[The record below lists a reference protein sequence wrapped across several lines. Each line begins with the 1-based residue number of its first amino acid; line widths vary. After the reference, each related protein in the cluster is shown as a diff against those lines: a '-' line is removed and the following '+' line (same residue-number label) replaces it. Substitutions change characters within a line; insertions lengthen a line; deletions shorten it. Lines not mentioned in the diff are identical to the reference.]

1 MTVHEEHAQF
11 LAVSAALEARGFSR
25 WNFDMGR
32 IQALLELMG
41 DPQKSFRAIH
51 ITGTNG
57 KTSTA
62 RMIESLLRA
71 HGLRTGRY
79 TSPHLDSVRERISV
93 DGEPID
99 EGRFTALFHE
109 IAPLARLVDERFDE
123 SMTYFELTTALAFG
137 AFADA
142 PVDVAVVEVGLGGEE
157 DATNVLGAEVAVAT
171 PIDIDHVRWLG
182 ETLTDIATAKAGIVH
197 AGANLVTATQDPEA
211 MIPLVE
217 RCHAVGAG
225 LVAQGRKFDL
235 GDRKLAVGGQQLSI
249 QGPAGS
255 VYDGVF
261 LPLHGAHQAQN
272 AAVALAATEML
283 LGAGEP
289 KTLDGDVVAEG
300 FADVTSPGR
309 LERVRTA
316 PVVLLDSAHNPAGMA
331 ATVAAIEEE
340 FGFRRLIAV
349 VGVFGDK
356 DAAGMLRLLRP
367 VVDHLVLTESASE
380 RSQPVAALARAAAEV
395 FDDDEVTV
403 MPRLPDAIEAAVT
416 LAEEGEAA
424 YGGAG
429 VLITGSVHT
438 AGEARK
444 LLVRRGETGE

>member
-1 MTVHEEHAQF
+1 MTTAEEHAQY

-25 WNFDMGR
+25 MNFDMNR
-32 IQALLELMG
+32 IKALLELMG
-41 DPQKSFRAIH
+41 DPQQAFRAVH

-62 RMIESLLRA
+62 RIIESLLRA

-79 TSPHLDSVRERISV
+79 TSPHLDTVRERISV
-93 DGEPID
+93 DGEPVS
-99 EGRFTALFHE
+99 EERFTALYRE
-109 IAPLARLVDERFDE
+109 LAPLAELVDARFEE
-123 SMTYFELTTALAFG
+123 SMTYFELTTALAFA

-157 DATNVLGAEVAVAT
+157 DATNVLGAEVAVVT
-171 PIDIDHVRWLG
+171 PIGLDHTRWLG
-182 ETLTDIATAKAGIVH
+182 ETLTDIATAKAGIIH
-197 AGANLVTATQDPEA
+197 AGANLVTATQDPDA

-217 RCHAVGAG
+217 RCHAVKAG
-225 LVAQGRKFDL
+225 LFAQGRTFDVL
-235 GDRKLAVGGQQLSI
+235 DRRVALGGQQLAV

-261 LPLHGAHQAQN
+261 LPLHGAYQAQN
-272 AAVALAATEML
+272 AVVGLAAAELL
-283 LGAGEP
+283 LGAGTP

-300 FADVTSPGR
+300 FAQVTSPGR

-316 PVVLLDSAHNPAGMA
+316 PVVLLDGAHNPAGMA
-331 ATVAAIEEE
+331 ATVTAIEEE
-340 FGFRRLIAV
+340 FALRRLIV
-349 VGVFGDK
+349 VLGVFGDK
-356 DAAGMLRLLRP
+356 DAVEMLHLLQP
-367 VVDHLVLTESASE
+367 VCDHLVVTQSASQ
-380 RSQPVAALARAAAEV
+380 RAKPAAALAREAAEV
-395 FDDDEVTV
+395 FDEDQITV
-403 MPRLPDAIEAAVT
+403 MPYLPDAIEAAVT

-438 AGEARK
+438 VGDARK
-444 LLVRRGETGE
+444 LLVRN